1 MLKKILENKK
11 LLADII
17 LVLVILVIALSALL
31 ITALTRDNGKSNG
44 DNNVGDSNPSGGN
57 SGDEDGKDDVENP
70 DGDTENS
77 GGETQTPNKTK
88 NMVVVFV
95 DGKKVAEYPLAE
107 DGVYEI
113 VGYKGGTNTLVIEGG
128 KAYISEA
135 SCPQNAGDVA
145 CVDQGKK
152 YRVGELITC
161 LPNRVIVEITGE
173 SEDLLS

>member
-31 ITALTRDNGKSNG
+31 ITTLGRD
-44 DNNVGDSNPSGGN
+44 
-57 SGDEDGKDDVENP
+57 DGKDKNHSSGES
-70 DGDTENS
+70 GDKTEA
-77 GGETQTPNKTK
+77 TK
-88 NMVVVFV
+88 NVAVVYV
-95 DGKKVAEYPLAE
+95 DGKKVAEYPLAK
-107 DGVYEI
+107 DGVFTIE
-113 VGYKGGTNTLVIEGG
+113 GYNGGTNILVIEDE

-135 SCPQNAGDVA
+135 SCPQNAGDVS

-152 YRVGELITC
+152 HRVGELITC

>member
-17 LVLVILVIALSALL
+17 LVLVILAIVLSALL
-31 ITALTRDNGKSNG
+31 ITALTRDNGKGNG
-44 DNNVGDSNPSGGN
+44 DNVGDSNLGGDDSDGEN
-57 SGDEDGKDDVENP
+57 GKEDTD
-70 DGDTENS
+70 NS
-77 GGETQTPNKTK
+77 GGETQTPDKTK
-88 NMVVVFV
+88 NMVVVYV

-113 VGYKGGTNTLVIEGG
+113 VGYKGGTNILVIEDE

-135 SCPQNAGDVA
+135 SCPQNAGDVS

-152 YRVGELITC
+152 HRVGELITC